1 MLAFLFC
8 SSSRGLSHGWVCQY
22 EWSGLLS
29 VYVTVDNSLIRVC
42 IRKFC
47 SSGAFGW
54 EEQAGSVSSFHP
66 GFFFTTSSRG
76 LFFLSF
82 FLLFSYFWACFTIP
96 SLEANVLRAMA
107 GPPGIAKG
115 RLRGVGKGAFYV
127 NSLIGIFSCLAASL
141 FGWHE
146 MSTFVFVYMVEFF
159 FFFFLFFCLLSSF
172 LVISTF
178 AKKAKSMERPD

>member
-1 MLAFLFC
+1 MN
-8 SSSRGLSHGWVCQY
+8 GLDCCQY
-22 EWSGLLS
+22 ML
-29 VYVTVDNSLIRVC
+29 TVDNSLIRVC

-76 LFFLSF
+76 LFF
-82 FLLFSYFWACFTIP
+82 FLLFLFWACFTIP
-96 SLEANVLRAMA
+96 SLEANVLRAMT

-159 FFFFLFFCLLSSF
+159 LFSLFFCLLSSF

-178 AKKAKSMERPD
+178 AKKQKAWKDRIEEA

>member
-1 MLAFLFC
+1 M
-8 SSSRGLSHGWVCQY
+8 
-22 EWSGLLS
+22 
-29 VYVTVDNSLIRVC
+29 TVDNSLIRVC

-76 LFFLSF
+76 LFFSFFFSF
-82 FLLFSYFWACFTIP
+82 FLFWACFTIP

-146 MSTFVFVYMVEFF
+146 MSTFVFVYMVEFSF
-159 FFFFLFFCLLSSF
+159 SFFLFLFIIF
-172 LVISTF
+172 ISCYF
-178 AKKAKSMERPD
+178 DICKKAKSMERPD